1 MWADATSGSESPIRR
16 WTTYPAGS
24 AGPGY
29 AGFWTWDGVT
39 DTSITVIPNGAGD
52 VTGIIQINYAV
63 LEVTGGGTSAGTAN
77 VTPGN
82 TANIYT
88 DGTDTLTV
96 SVAADGSVTI
106 SRTAGSDTFQVSL
119 LMNWV

>member
-1 MWADATSGSESPIRR
+1 
-16 WTTYPAGS
+16 
-24 AGPGY
+24 
-29 AGFWTWDGVT
+29 VT